1 MPNLNSMHIRN
12 ILVLCFLFTIMNQ
25 FDARDVQVMWCAGL
39 LRTAKLPVYT
49 TVYISDLAY

>member
-1 MPNLNSMHIRN
+1 MHIRN